1 MNKCLNLM
9 YAIFLFS
16 IEEKD
21 LQLLNIH
28 SYIFLLAV
36 NVVDAKLP
44 YHCHANRP
52 R

>member
-1 MNKCLNLM
+1 M

-36 NVVDAKLP
+36 NADDVKLL

-52 R
+52 I